1 MANLLKRTFSAI
13 SRESSKESTSS
24 HKEVVASQDATEPGG
39 SDAVPPDQHEE
50 GEATMNRENVSNKI
64 AAGMDRWQTTL
75 EDMINLRSS
84 NNQVFKDYYWA
95 QNGFDEL
102 RRYVKQGSDFSKELA
117 SILQERIEAEI
128 YYSKCLAK
136 LGTKLTKACKE
147 SVGSCAEAWKHVAM
161 EMEKRSE
168 IHRNYSSAL
177 SEELVKPMKHVI
189 DNQLKLRKKIEG
201 NVDKT
206 TRSLAE
212 WRTAEAKSKKQ
223 SHAAAREN
231 EKLQDATLEISSR
244 LSRSSSVGHIPHAH
258 SILSAA
264 RAERLQNATSEKDA
278 AKLQVKKRKTEDA
291 VKKTEVEYYN
301 VCVHAERARLEWET
315 SVVKGA
321 GMLESLEEERLAQLK
336 TAADCYLRL
345 TAAVPSQLA
354 EATNVLVNPIKN
366 ANANTDMMVVRG
378 VRSTPT
384 GASEQLL
391 PDFYCEHTTLA
402 MNRERRKQALVK
414 ILQLVK
420 QDIDRE
426 RKSKQ
431 GLEKLSMA
439 IKQTPT
445 FGNDDSQQNVAD
457 KLYHMRSMLTYLE
470 AVRYKITASLN
481 ELDSRP
487 PAQHPL
493 SAHIQII
500 RDKQGLQQ
508 SILKVP
514 PWLQSNYQN
523 EVNKNLQP
531 NYTAL
536 TKSVN
541 GGGEERE
548 RRDSIMS
555 RASSKLRIEHLSF
568 RRNTEHKSA
577 PVTPVVDLPTPVL
590 QTQTIEAPPPPESPL
605 DWSERGAGDGL
616 SNQQDSD
623 FDEFSSQSGSST
635 DLTDIIKNEVV
646 DGAAQTPSLGKCRA
660 LYTYEARLNDE
671 LTLSPGDI
679 INIHE
684 KQDDGWWSGDLNGIY
699 GIFPSSY
706 VEEITTCI

>member
-1 MANLLKRTFSAI
+1 MPNLLKRTFSGG
-13 SRESSKESTSS
+13 SSKESVGNASSS
-24 HKEVVASQDATEPGG
+24 HDDDGG
-39 SDAVPPDQHEE
+39 D
-50 GEATMNRENVSNKI
+50 TMNRENVTNKI
-64 AAGMDRWQTTL
+64 AAGMDRWQNTI

-84 NNQVFKDYYWA
+84 NNHAFKDNYWA

-117 SILQERIEAEI
+117 CILQERVEAEN

-136 LGTKLTKACKE
+136 LGTKLSKACKE
-147 SVGSCAEAWKHVAM
+147 SVGSCADAWKHVAM
-161 EMEKRSE
+161 EMEKRAE

-177 SEELVKPMKHVI
+177 TEELVKPMKNVI

-206 TRSLAE
+206 TRTLSDWRSAE
-212 WRTAEAKSKKQ
+212 VKSKRQ

-231 EKLQDATLEISSR
+231 EKLQDASLEISR
-244 LSRSSSVGHIPHAH
+244 MSRSSSMGHIPH

-264 RAERLQNATSEKDA
+264 RAERITSSANERDA

-291 VKKTEVEYYN
+291 VKKTEAEYYN

-336 TAADCYLRL
+336 SSADCYLRL
-345 TAAVPSQLA
+345 TAAVPPQLA
-354 EATNVLVNPIKN
+354 EATNALVGPIKN
-366 ANANTDMMVVRG
+366 ANANLDMRVVRG
-378 VRSTPT
+378 VRSAPA

-402 MNRERRKQALVK
+402 MNRERRKQALLK

-420 QDIDRE
+420 QDIERE

-439 IKQTPT
+439 MKQTPT

-457 KLYHMRSMLTYLE
+457 KLYHMRAMLTYLE
-470 AVRYKITASLN
+470 AIRYKITSTLS
-481 ELDSRP
+481 ELDSRQ
-487 PAQHPL
+487 AVQHPL
-493 SAHIQII
+493 AAHIQVI

-514 PWLQSNYQN
+514 PWLQADYQN

-541 GGGEERE
+541 GGEERE

-577 PVTPVVDLPTPVL
+577 PTTPICSELPSPTVIPPPTP
-590 QTQTIEAPPPPESPL
+590 EAPPPPDSPL

-616 SNQQDSD
+616 SNQHDSD
-623 FDEFSSQSGSST
+623 FDEFSSQSDSST
-635 DLTDIIKNEVV
+635 DLNCLGKN
-646 DGAAQTPSLGKCRA
+646 DGSDETPQKYIGKCRA

-671 LTLSPGDI
+671 LTLAPGDI
-679 INIHE
+679 INIYE
-684 KQDDGWWSGDLNGIY
+684 KQDDVWWSGDLNGSF

-706 VEEITTCI
+706 VEEITSCI

>member
-1 MANLLKRTFSAI
+1 MYWSYLLFRTFSATN
-13 SRESSKESTSS
+13 SKEAKREIQRASTSS
-24 HKEVVASQDATEPGG
+24 A
-39 SDAVPPDQHEE
+39 SDAASISQEE
-50 GEATMNRENVSNKI
+50 EDEGAMNRENVSNKI
-64 AAGMDRWQTTL
+64 AAGMDRWQNTL
-75 EDMINLRSS
+75 EDMIHLRSS
-84 NNQVFKDYYWA
+84 NNQVFKDNYWA
-95 QNGFDEL
+95 LNGFDEL

-117 SILQERIEAEI
+117 SILQERVEAEN

-136 LGTKLTKACKE
+136 LGTKLSKACKE
-147 SVGSCAEAWKHVAM
+147 SIGSCADAWKHVAI

-177 SEELVKPMKHVI
+177 TEELVKPMKHVI

-206 TRSLAE
+206 TRVLTD

-231 EKLQDATLEISSR
+231 EKMQDASLEISR
-244 LSRSSSVGHIPHAH
+244 ISRSSSVGHIPHAH
-258 SILSAA
+258 SILNTA
-264 RAERLQNATSEKDA
+264 RAERLANATSERDA

-301 VCVHAERARLEWET
+301 VCVQAERARLEWES

-336 TAADCYLRL
+336 NSADCYLRL

-354 EATNVLVNPIKN
+354 EATNALVTPINN
-366 ANANTDMMVVRG
+366 ANANVDMRVVRG
-378 VRSTPT
+378 VRTAPA

-402 MNRERRKQALVK
+402 MNKERRKQALLK
-414 ILQLVK
+414 ILQLVV

-426 RKSKQ
+426 RKSKR

-445 FGNDDSQQNVAD
+445 FGDDDSQQNVAD

-470 AVRYKITASLN
+470 AVRYKITASMN
-481 ELDSRP
+481 ELDNRP
-487 PAQHPL
+487 PVQHPL
-493 SAHIQII
+493 ATHIQIL

-514 PWLQSNYQN
+514 PWLQADYQN

-536 TKSVN
+536 TKSVT
-541 GGGEERE
+541 GGEERE

-577 PVTPVVDLPTPVL
+577 PVTPVCVDVPPIILEKA
-590 QTQTIEAPPPPESPL
+590 QTLEAPPMSEIQV

-623 FDEFSSQSGSST
+623 SDDFSSQSGSST
-635 DLTDIIKNEVV
+635 DLTDMIKNDNGETTS
-646 DGAAQTPSLGKCRA
+646 QTPSIGKCRA
-660 LYTYEARLNDE
+660 LYSYEARLNDE
-671 LTLSPGDI
+671 LTLNPGDI
-679 INIHE
+679 ITIHE
-684 KQDDGWWSGDLNGIY
+684 KQEGGWWSGDLNGSY

>member
-1 MANLLKRTFSAI
+1 
-13 SRESSKESTSS
+13 
-24 HKEVVASQDATEPGG
+24 
-39 SDAVPPDQHEE
+39 
-50 GEATMNRENVSNKI
+50 MNRENVSTKI
-64 AAGMDRWQTTL
+64 AAGMDRWQNTL
-75 EDMINLRSS
+75 EEMIHLRSS
-84 NNQVFKDYYWA
+84 NNQAFKDNYWA

-117 SILQERIEAEI
+117 TILQERVEAEN

-136 LGTKLTKACKE
+136 LGTKLSKACKE
-147 SVGSCAEAWKHVAM
+147 SVGSCTEAWKHVAN

-168 IHRNYSSAL
+168 IHRNYSSAM
-177 SEELVKPMKHVI
+177 SEELVKPMKHI
-189 DNQLKLRKKIEG
+189 IENQLKLRKKIEG
-201 NVDKT
+201 SVDKT
-206 TRSLAE
+206 TRSLAD
-212 WRTAEAKSKKQ
+212 WRTAEAKSKRQ

-231 EKLQDATLEISSR
+231 EKLQDAVLDISR
-244 LSRSSSVGHIPHAH
+244 ISRSSSVGHIPH

-264 RAERLQNATSEKDA
+264 RAERLSNSTSERDA

-291 VKKTEVEYYN
+291 VKKAEVEYYN
-301 VCVHAERARLEWET
+301 VCVQAERARLEWET

-336 TAADCYLRL
+336 SSADCYLRL
-345 TAAVPSQLA
+345 TAAVAPQLA
-354 EATNVLVNPIKN
+354 EATNALVGPIKN
-366 ANANTDMMVVRG
+366 ANANVDMRVVRG
-378 VRSTPT
+378 VRSSPA

-402 MNRERRKQALVK
+402 MNKERRKQALLK

-457 KLYHMRSMLTYLE
+457 KLYHMRSTLTYLE
-470 AVRYKITASLN
+470 AVRYKISASLS
-481 ELDSRP
+481 ELDSRSP
-487 PAQHPL
+487 VQHPL
-493 SAHIQII
+493 ATHIQII

-514 PWLQSNYQN
+514 PWLQEDYQN

-536 TKSVN
+536 SKSVN
-541 GGGEERE
+541 GGEERE

-568 RRNTEHKSA
+568 RKNTDSRST
-577 PVTPVVDLPTPVL
+577 PTTPVCAELTAPAMKPPTPPAS
-590 QTQTIEAPPPPESPL
+590 QPPESPL

-616 SNQQDSD
+616 SNQHDSD
-623 FDEFSSQSGSST
+623 FDEFSSQSDCST
-635 DLTDIIKNEVV
+635 DLADIEKNGSNIES
-646 DGAAQTPSLGKCRA
+646 AQKFIGRCRA
-660 LYTYEARLNDE
+660 LYSYEARLADE

-679 INIHE
+679 INIYE
-684 KQDDGWWSGDLNGIY
+684 KQDNVWWTGDLNGSY

>member
-1 MANLLKRTFSAI
+1 MPNMLKRTFSGT
-13 SRESSKESTSS
+13 SKEQAPAGDASTS
-24 HKEVVASQDATEPGG
+24 HQDDVG
-39 SDAVPPDQHEE
+39 DA
-50 GEATMNRENVSNKI
+50 MNKDNVSTKI
-64 AAGMDRWQTTL
+64 AAGMDRWQNTI
-75 EDMINLRSS
+75 EEMMHLRSP
-84 NNQVFKDYYWA
+84 NNQAFKDNYWA

-117 SILQERIEAEI
+117 SILQERVEAEI
-128 YYSKCLAK
+128 YYSKCLSK
-136 LGTKLTKACKE
+136 LGTKLSKACKDGI
-147 SVGSCAEAWKHVAM
+147 GSCAEAWKHVAI
-161 EMEKRSE
+161 EMEKRAE

-177 SEELVKPMKHVI
+177 SDDLVKPMKLVI
-189 DNQLKLRKKIEG
+189 DNQLKMRKKIEA

-206 TRSLAE
+206 TRSLTE
-212 WRTAEAKSKKQ
+212 WRSAEAKSKRQ

-231 EKLQDATLEISSR
+231 EKLQDASLDISR
-244 LSRSSSVGHIPHAH
+244 ISRSSSMGHIPH

-264 RAERLQNATSEKDA
+264 RADRITSSANEREA
-278 AKLQVKKRKTEDA
+278 AKLQVKKRKTEEA
-291 VKKTEVEYYN
+291 VKKTEMEYYN
-301 VCVHAERARLEWET
+301 VCVQAERSRLEWES

-336 TAADCYLRL
+336 GAADCYLTL
-345 TAAVPSQLA
+345 TAAVPPQLA
-354 EATNVLVNPIKN
+354 EATNALVAPISN
-366 ANANTDMMVVRG
+366 ANANLDMRVVRG
-378 VRSTPT
+378 VRSAPA

-402 MNRERRKQALVK
+402 MNRERRKQALLK

-420 QDIDRE
+420 QDIERE

-457 KLYHMRSMLTYLE
+457 KLYHMRAMLTYLE
-470 AVRYKITASLN
+470 AIRYKITTSLSQ
-481 ELDSRP
+481 LDSRAP
-487 PAQHPL
+487 VQHPL
-493 SAHIQII
+493 SSHIHII

-514 PWLQSNYQN
+514 PWLQTDYQN

-531 NYTAL
+531 NFTAL
-536 TKSVN
+536 TKSIN
-541 GGGEERE
+541 GEDRE
-548 RRDSIMS
+548 RRDSIIS

-568 RRNTEHKSA
+568 RRNLEHRSA
-577 PVTPVVDLPTPVL
+577 PATPISSAPATPTVPS
-590 QTQTIEAPPPPESPL
+590 TPETAPPAADSPL

-635 DLTDIIKNEVV
+635 DLHCMDKNISNDEP
-646 DGAAQTPSLGKCRA
+646 DHKYIGKCRA
-660 LYTYEARLNDE
+660 LYNYQARLDDE
-671 LTLSPGDI
+671 LTLAPGDI
-679 INIHE
+679 INIFE
-684 KQDDGWWSGDLNGIY
+684 KQDDIWWSGDLNGTF

-706 VEEITTCI
+706 VEEITSCI

>member
-1 MANLLKRTFSAI
+1 
-13 SRESSKESTSS
+13 
-24 HKEVVASQDATEPGG
+24 
-39 SDAVPPDQHEE
+39 
-50 GEATMNRENVSNKI
+50 MNRENVSTKI
-64 AAGMDRWQTTL
+64 AAGMDRWQNTL
-75 EDMINLRSS
+75 EEMIHLRSS
-84 NNQVFKDYYWA
+84 NNQAFKDNYWA

-117 SILQERIEAEI
+117 AILQERVEAEN

-136 LGTKLTKACKE
+136 LGTKLSKACKE
-147 SVGSCAEAWKHVAM
+147 SVGSCADAWKHVAI

-177 SEELVKPMKHVI
+177 AEELVKPMKNII

-206 TRSLAE
+206 TRALTD
-212 WRTAEAKSKKQ
+212 WRTAEAKSKRQ

-231 EKLQDATLEISSR
+231 EKLQDAVLDISR
-244 LSRSSSVGHIPHAH
+244 MSRSSSVGHIPH
-258 SILSAA
+258 SILSTA
-264 RAERLQNATSEKDA
+264 RAERLANSTSERDA

-301 VCVHAERARLEWET
+301 VCVQAERARLEWET

-336 TAADCYLRL
+336 SSADCYLRL
-345 TAAVPSQLA
+345 TAAVPPQLA
-354 EATNVLVNPIKN
+354 EVTNALVSPIKN
-366 ANANTDMMVVRG
+366 ANANVDMRVVRG
-378 VRSTPT
+378 VRSSPT

-402 MNRERRKQALVK
+402 MNRERRKQALLK

-439 IKQTPT
+439 MKQTPT

-470 AVRYKITASLN
+470 AVRYKISASLS
-481 ELDSRP
+481 ELDNRSP
-487 PAQHPL
+487 VQHPL
-493 SAHIQII
+493 ATHIQII

-514 PWLQSNYQN
+514 PWLQEDYQN

-541 GGGEERE
+541 GGEERE

-568 RRNTEHKSA
+568 KKNTENKIASVCA
-577 PVTPVVDLPTPVL
+577 ELPTPPL
-590 QTQTIEAPPPPESPL
+590 KSMAPQVTPPPESPL

-616 SNQQDSD
+616 SNQHDSD
-623 FDEFSSQSGSST
+623 FDEFSSQSDSST
-635 DLTDIIKNEVV
+635 DLTDIGKSDSNGE
-646 DGAAQTPSLGKCRA
+646 AAQKFIGRCRA
-660 LYTYEARLNDE
+660 LYSYEARLDDE

-684 KQDDGWWSGDLNGIY
+684 KQDDVWWTGDLNGCY

>member
-1 MANLLKRTFSAI
+1 
-13 SRESSKESTSS
+13 
-24 HKEVVASQDATEPGG
+24 
-39 SDAVPPDQHEE
+39 
-50 GEATMNRENVSNKI
+50 
-64 AAGMDRWQTTL
+64 
-75 EDMINLRSS
+75 
-84 NNQVFKDYYWA
+84 A

-117 SILQERIEAEI
+117 AILQER
-128 YYSKCLAK
+128 
-136 LGTKLTKACKE
+136 
-147 SVGSCAEAWKHVAM
+147 
-161 EMEKRSE
+161 
-168 IHRNYSSAL
+168 NYSSSLAD
-177 SEELVKPMKHVI
+177 ELVKPMKTVI
-189 DNQLKLRKKIEG
+189 DNQMKLRKK
-201 NVDKT
+201 KH
-206 TRSLAE
+206 
-212 WRTAEAKSKKQ
+212 
-223 SHAAAREN
+223 SHTAAREN
-231 EKLQDATLEISSR
+231 EKLQDASLDISR
-244 LSRSSSVGHIPHAH
+244 MSRSSSVGHIPHAH
-258 SILSAA
+258 SVLSAA
-264 RAERLQNATSEKDA
+264 RAERLVPTSERDA

-291 VKKTEVEYYN
+291 VKKTEVDYYN
-301 VCVHAERARLEWET
+301 VCVQAERARLEWET
-315 SVVKGA
+315 CVVKGA
-321 GMLESLEEERLAQLK
+321 GMLEALEEERLAQLK
-336 TAADCYLRL
+336 SSADCYLRL
-345 TAAVPSQLA
+345 TAALPPQLA
-354 EATNVLVNPIKN
+354 ETASATV
-366 ANANTDMMVVRG
+366 DMRVVRG
-378 VRSTPT
+378 VRSAPA
-384 GASEQLL
+384 GASDQLL

-402 MNRERRKQALVK
+402 MNRERRKQ

-445 FGNDDSQQNVAD
+445 FGSDDSQQNVAD

-487 PAQHPL
+487 PVQHPL
-493 SAHIQII
+493 STHIQVV

-514 PWLQSNYQN
+514 PWLQADYQT

-568 RRNTEHKSA
+568 RRNTENKSA
-577 PVTPVVDLPTPVL
+577 PVTPISMDNIDIPPQLIKAQSIETETP
-590 QTQTIEAPPPPESPL
+590 APESPL
-605 DWSERGAGDGL
+605 DWGERGAGDGL

-623 FDEFSSQSGSST
+623 SDEFSSQSGSST
-635 DLTDIIKNEVV
+635 DLTDMIKNESSNGTVAV
-646 DGAAQTPSLGKCRA
+646 LSMGKCRA

-671 LTLSPGDI
+671 LTLAPGDI

-684 KQDDGWWSGDLNGIY
+684 KQDDGWWTGNLNGCY

>member
-1 MANLLKRTFSAI
+1 MPGQTGDQADEGVQGERRLVRRGMEARGPRDGETVGN
-13 SRESSKESTSS
+13 
-24 HKEVVASQDATEPGG
+24 SQ
-39 SDAVPPDQHEE
+39 
-50 GEATMNRENVSNKI
+50 
-64 AAGMDRWQTTL
+64 
-75 EDMINLRSS
+75 
-84 NNQVFKDYYWA
+84 
-95 QNGFDEL
+95 
-102 RRYVKQGSDFSKELA
+102 
-117 SILQERIEAEI
+117 
-128 YYSKCLAK
+128 
-136 LGTKLTKACKE
+136 
-147 SVGSCAEAWKHVAM
+147 
-161 EMEKRSE
+161 
-168 IHRNYSSAL
+168 
-177 SEELVKPMKHVI
+177 
-189 DNQLKLRKKIEG
+189 IEG

-206 TRSLAE
+206 TRSLGE
-212 WRTAEAKSKKQ
+212 WRTAEAKSKKH

-231 EKLQDATLEISSR
+231 EKLQDASLEMRSASCDTLGDVNVLFFR

-264 RAERLQNATSEKDA
+264 RAERLPNATSEKDA

-301 VCVHAERARLEWET
+301 VCVHAERARLEWES

-345 TAAVPSQLA
+345 TSAVPAQLA
-354 EATNVLVNPIKN
+354 EATNILVNPIKN
-366 ANANTDMMVVRG
+366 ANANTDMRVVRG
-378 VRSTPT
+378 VRSAQT

-402 MNRERRKQALVK
+402 MNRERRKQALLK

-481 ELDSRP
+481 ELDNRP
-487 PAQHPL
+487 PVQHPL
-493 SAHIQII
+493 AAHIQII

-514 PWLQSNYQN
+514 PWLQADYQN
-523 EVNKNLQP
+523 EVNKNLTP

-541 GGGEERE
+541 GGEERE

-568 RRNTEHKSA
+568 RRNTDNKSA
-577 PVTPVVDLPTPVL
+577 PVTPVVDIPTPPL
-590 QTQTIEAPPPPESPL
+590 QKQTAETPNPPESPL

-623 FDEFSSQSGSST
+623 FDEFSSQSDSST
-635 DLTDIIKNEVV
+635 DLTDIMKNENGDTVPP
-646 DGAAQTPSLGKCRA
+646 TPSLGKCRA

-671 LTLSPGDI
+671 LNLTPGDI

>member
-1 MANLLKRTFSAI
+1 M
-13 SRESSKESTSS
+13 SRDVST
-24 HKEVVASQDATEPGG
+24 KL
-39 SDAVPPDQHEE
+39 
-50 GEATMNRENVSNKI
+50 
-64 AAGMDRWQTTL
+64 AAGMDRWQTTF
-75 EDMINLRSS
+75 EDMIHLRSS
-84 NNQVFKDYYWA
+84 NNHAFKDNYWA

-117 SILQERIEAEI
+117 SILQERVEAEI
-128 YYSKCLAK
+128 YYSKCLSK
-136 LGTKLTKACKE
+136 LGTKLSKACKE
-147 SVGSCAEAWKHVAM
+147 SVGSCVDSWKHVAI

-168 IHRNYSSAL
+168 IHRNYSNAL

-189 DNQLKLRKKIEG
+189 DSQLKLRKKIEG

-206 TRSLAE
+206 TRTLAD
-212 WRTAEAKSKKQ
+212 WRASEAKSKRQ

-231 EKLQDATLEISSR
+231 EKLQDASLDISR
-244 LSRSSSVGHIPHAH
+244 MSRSSSVGHIPH

-264 RAERLQNATSEKDA
+264 RAERGNPTSERDV

-301 VCVHAERARLEWET
+301 VCVQAERARLEWET

-321 GMLESLEEERLAQLK
+321 GMLESLEEERLTQMK
-336 TAADCYLRL
+336 SSADCYLRL
-345 TAAVPSQLA
+345 TAAVPPQLA
-354 EATNVLVNPIKN
+354 EATNALTAPI
-366 ANANTDMMVVRG
+366 ANANPNVDMRVVRG
-378 VRSTPT
+378 VRSAPA

-402 MNRERRKQALVK
+402 MNRERRKQALLK

-420 QDIDRE
+420 QDIERE
-426 RKSKQ
+426 RKSKH

-445 FGNDDSQQNVAD
+445 FGSDDSQQNVAD

-470 AVRYKITASLN
+470 AVRHKITSSLA

-493 SAHIQII
+493 STHIHVV

-514 PWLQSNYQN
+514 PWLQTDYQN

-531 NYTAL
+531 SYTAL
-536 TKSVN
+536 TRSVT
-541 GGGEERE
+541 GGEERE

-568 RRNTEHKSA
+568 RRHAEHRTA
-577 PVTPVVDLPTPVL
+577 PTTPVCVELPPLASKPPTPD
-590 QTQTIEAPPPPESPL
+590 APLPPDSPL

-623 FDEFSSQSGSST
+623 FDEFSSQSDSSS
-635 DLTDIIKNEVV
+635 DLQDVGKNENGDESV
-646 DGAAQTPSLGKCRA
+646 QKYIGKCRA
-660 LYTYEARLNDE
+660 LYTYEARMDDE

-679 INIHE
+679 INIYE
-684 KQDDGWWSGDLNGIY
+684 KQDDVWWSGDLNGSF

-706 VEEITTCI
+706 VEEITSCI

>member
-1 MANLLKRTFSAI
+1 MANLLKRTFSH
-13 SRESSKESTSS
+13 SREARGD
-24 HKEVVASQDATEPGG
+24 ASPSPSPSQVSPE
-39 SDAVPPDQHEE
+39 
-50 GEATMNRENVSNKI
+50 MNRENVSNKI
-64 AAGMDRWQTTL
+64 AAGMDRWHTTL
-75 EDMINLRSS
+75 EDMMHLRSS
-84 NNQVFKDYYWA
+84 NQVYKDNYWA

-117 SILQERIEAEI
+117 AILQERVEAEN

-136 LGTKLTKACKE
+136 LGAKLSKACKE
-147 SVGSCAEAWKHVAM
+147 SVGSCAEAWKHVAL

-168 IHRNYSSAL
+168 IHRNYSNSLA
-177 SEELVKPMKHVI
+177 EELVKPMKYVT
-189 DNQLKLRKKIEG
+189 DAQLKLRKKIEG

-206 TRSLAE
+206 TRVLTE
-212 WRTAEAKSKKQ
+212 WRATEAKSKKQ

-231 EKLQDATLEISSR
+231 EKLQDATLDMSR
-244 LSRSSSVGHIPHAH
+244 ISRSSSVGHIPH
-258 SILSAA
+258 SILSTA
-264 RAERLQNATSEKDA
+264 RAERLANATSEKDA

-301 VCVHAERARLEWET
+301 VCVQSERARLEWET

-321 GMLESLEEERLAQLK
+321 GMLESVEEERLAQLK

-345 TAAVPSQLA
+345 TAAVPPQLA
-354 EATNVLVNPIKN
+354 DTTNTLVGPINN
-366 ANANTDMMVVRG
+366 ANANVDMRVVRG
-378 VRSTPT
+378 VRSVPA

-402 MNRERRKQALVK
+402 MNRERRKQALMK

-420 QDIDRE
+420 QDIERE

-457 KLYHMRSMLTYLE
+457 KLYHVRSMLTYLE
-470 AVRYKITASLN
+470 AVRYKITSSLN
-481 ELDSRP
+481 DLDSRP
-487 PAQHPL
+487 PVKHPL
-493 SAHIQII
+493 ATHIQVV

-508 SILKVP
+508 SVLKVP
-514 PWLQSNYQN
+514 PWLQTDYQN

-541 GGGEERE
+541 GGEERE

-568 RRNTEHKSA
+568 RRITENKSA
-577 PVTPVVDLPTPVL
+577 PATPVL
-590 QTQTIEAPPPPESPL
+590 ADIPTPPVKAQSVDAPAPPESPL
-605 DWSERGAGDGL
+605 DWGERGAGDGL
-616 SNQQDSD
+616 SNQHDSD
-623 FDEFSSQSGSST
+623 FDEFSSQSDSST
-635 DLTDIIKNEVV
+635 DLTDILKT
-646 DGAAQTPSLGKCRA
+646 DQTDAQAPTPCIGKCRA

-679 INIHE
+679 INIHD
-684 KQDDGWWSGDLNGIY
+684 KQGDGWWSGDINGSF

>member
-1 MANLLKRTFSAI
+1 
-13 SRESSKESTSS
+13 
-24 HKEVVASQDATEPGG
+24 
-39 SDAVPPDQHEE
+39 
-50 GEATMNRENVSNKI
+50 MNRENVSNKI

-168 IHRNYSSAL
+168 IHRNYSNAL

-206 TRSLAE
+206 TRSLAD

-231 EKLQDATLEISSR
+231 EKLQDATLEISAR
-244 LSRSSSVGHIPHAH
+244 MSRSSSVGHIPHAH

-264 RAERLQNATSEKDA
+264 RAERLPNATSEKDA

-291 VKKTEVEYYN
+291 VKKTEVEYYK
-301 VCVHAERARLEWET
+301 VCVQAERSRLEWET

-321 GMLESLEEERLAQLK
+321 GMLESLEEERLGQLK
-336 TAADCYLRL
+336 VAADCYLRL

-354 EATNVLVNPIKN
+354 EASNMLVNPIKK

-420 QDIDRE
+420 QDIERE

-487 PAQHPL
+487 SVHHPL
-493 SAHIQII
+493 ASHIQII

-514 PWLQSNYQN
+514 PWLQTNYQN

-536 TKSVN
+536 SRSVN
-541 GGGEERE
+541 GGEERE
-548 RRDSIMS
+548 RRDSIMT

-568 RRNTEHKSA
+568 RKNSEHKSA

-590 QTQTIEAPPPPESPL
+590 QTPTIEAPPPPESPL

-635 DLTDIIKNEVV
+635 DLTDIMKNEVV
-646 DGAAQTPSLGKCRA
+646 DDTPQTPSLGKCRA

-679 INIHE
+679 IIIHE

>member
-1 MANLLKRTFSAI
+1 
-13 SRESSKESTSS
+13 
-24 HKEVVASQDATEPGG
+24 
-39 SDAVPPDQHEE
+39 
-50 GEATMNRENVSNKI
+50 MNRENVSNKI

-168 IHRNYSSAL
+168 IHRNYSNAL

-206 TRSLAE
+206 TRSLAD

-231 EKLQDATLEISSR
+231 EKLQDATLEISAR
-244 LSRSSSVGHIPHAH
+244 MSRSSSVGHIPHAH

-264 RAERLQNATSEKDA
+264 RAERLPNATSEKDA

-291 VKKTEVEYYN
+291 VKKTEVEYYK
-301 VCVHAERARLEWET
+301 VCVQAERSRLEWET

-321 GMLESLEEERLAQLK
+321 GMLESLEEERLGQLK
-336 TAADCYLRL
+336 VAADCYLRL

-354 EATNVLVNPIKN
+354 EASNMLVNPIKK

-420 QDIDRE
+420 QDIERE

-487 PAQHPL
+487 SVHHPL
-493 SAHIQII
+493 ASHIQII

-514 PWLQSNYQN
+514 PWLQTNYQN

-536 TKSVN
+536 SRSVN
-541 GGGEERE
+541 GGEERE
-548 RRDSIMS
+548 RRDSIMT

-568 RRNTEHKSA
+568 RKNSEHKSA

-590 QTQTIEAPPPPESPL
+590 QTPTIEAPPPPESPL

-635 DLTDIIKNEVV
+635 DLTDIMKNEVV
-646 DGAAQTPSLGKCRA
+646 DGTPQTPSLGKCRA

-679 INIHE
+679 IIIHE

>member
-1 MANLLKRTFSAI
+1 MRTFS
-13 SRESSKESTSS
+13 SGSKEGNSIGNATAS
-24 HKEVVASQDATEPGG
+24 HQRQEDDAT
-39 SDAVPPDQHEE
+39 V
-50 GEATMNRENVSNKI
+50 TMNRENVSTKF
-64 AAGMDRWQTTL
+64 AAGMDRWQNTL
-75 EDMINLRSS
+75 EEMINLRSS
-84 NNQVFKDYYWA
+84 NNQAFKDNYWA

-117 SILQERIEAEI
+117 AILQERVEAEN

-136 LGTKLTKACKE
+136 LGTKLSKACKE
-147 SVGSCAEAWKHVAM
+147 SIGSCTEAWKHVAI

-168 IHRNYSSAL
+168 IHRNYSNAL
-177 SEELVKPMKHVI
+177 SEELVKPMKHII

-206 TRSLAE
+206 TRSLTD
-212 WRTAEAKSKKQ
+212 WRTAEAKSKRQ

-231 EKLQDATLEISSR
+231 EKLQDAVLDISR
-244 LSRSSSVGHIPHAH
+244 MSRSSSVGHIPH

-264 RAERLQNATSEKDA
+264 RAERLANNTSERDA

-301 VCVHAERARLEWET
+301 VCVQAERARLEWET

-336 TAADCYLRL
+336 TSADCYLRL
-345 TAAVPSQLA
+345 TAAVPPQLA
-354 EATNVLVNPIKN
+354 EATNALAGPIKN
-366 ANANTDMMVVRG
+366 ANANVDMRVVRG
-378 VRSTPT
+378 VRSSPA

-402 MNRERRKQALVK
+402 MNRERRKQALLK

-457 KLYHMRSMLTYLE
+457 KLFHMRSMLTYLE
-470 AVRYKITASLN
+470 AVRYKISASLS
-481 ELDSRP
+481 ELDSRSP
-487 PAQHPL
+487 VQHPL
-493 SAHIQII
+493 ATHIQII

-514 PWLQSNYQN
+514 PWLQEDYQN

-541 GGGEERE
+541 GGEERE

-568 RRNTEHKSA
+568 RRNENKSA
-577 PVTPVVDLPTPVL
+577 PTTPVRPEVPTTPL
-590 QTQTIEAPPPPESPL
+590 KSSTPLAPPLPDTSPPSPL

-616 SNQQDSD
+616 SNQHDSD
-623 FDEFSSQSGSST
+623 FDEFSSQSDSST
-635 DLTDIIKNEVV
+635 DLTDLGKSDSNV
-646 DGAAQTPSLGKCRA
+646 DGTQKYIGKCRA
-660 LYTYEARLNDE
+660 LYSYEARLDDE
-671 LTLSPGDI
+671 LTLTPGDV
-679 INIHE
+679 INIYE
-684 KQDDGWWSGDLNGIY
+684 KQDDVWWTGGLNGNY

>member
-1 MANLLKRTFSAI
+1 
-13 SRESSKESTSS
+13 
-24 HKEVVASQDATEPGG
+24 
-39 SDAVPPDQHEE
+39 
-50 GEATMNRENVSNKI
+50 MNRENVSTKI
-64 AAGMDRWQTTL
+64 AAGMDRWQSTL
-75 EDMINLRSS
+75 EEMIHLRSS
-84 NNQVFKDYYWA
+84 NNQVFKDNYWA

-117 SILQERIEAEI
+117 AILQERVEAEN
-128 YYSKCLAK
+128 YYSKCMAK
-136 LGTKLTKACKE
+136 LGMKLSKACKE
-147 SVGSCAEAWKHVAM
+147 SVGSCADAWKHVAM
-161 EMEKRSE
+161 EMEKRAE
-168 IHRNYSSAL
+168 IHRNYSNAL
-177 SEELVKPMKHVI
+177 AEELVKPMKQVI

-206 TRSLAE
+206 TRVLTE
-212 WRTAEAKSKKQ
+212 WRTAEAKAKKQ
-223 SHAAAREN
+223 SHVAAREN
-231 EKLQDATLEISSR
+231 EKLQDASLDSR
-244 LSRSSSVGHIPHAH
+244 GISRSSSVGHIPHAH

-264 RAERLQNATSEKDA
+264 RADRAAHAATEKDA
-278 AKLQVKKRKTEDA
+278 AKLKVKKRKTEDA

-301 VCVHAERARLEWET
+301 VCVQAERSRLEWES

-336 TAADCYLRL
+336 TAAECYLKL
-345 TAAVPSQLA
+345 TAAVPPQLA
-354 EATNVLVNPIKN
+354 EVTNTLVTPINN
-366 ANANTDMMVVRG
+366 ADANMDMRVVRG
-378 VRSTPT
+378 VRGVPA

-402 MNRERRKQALVK
+402 MNRERRKQALLK

-445 FGNDDSQQNVAD
+445 FGTDDSQQNVAD

-470 AVRYKITASLN
+470 AVRFKITSSLN
-481 ELDSRP
+481 ELDNRATP
-487 PAQHPL
+487 QHPL
-493 SAHIQII
+493 STHIQII

-514 PWLQSNYQN
+514 PWLQADYQS

-536 TKSVN
+536 TKSIS
-541 GGGEERE
+541 GGEEQRE

-577 PVTPVVDLPTPVL
+577 PVTPVCSELSTPTL
-590 QTQTIEAPPPPESPL
+590 KAQTPEAPAPPESPL

-623 FDEFSSQSGSST
+623 FDEFSSQSNSST
-635 DLTDIIKNEVV
+635 DLADLLKNDSV
-646 DGAAQTPSLGKCRA
+646 DTSAITPCIGKCRA

-671 LTLSPGDI
+671 LTLAPGDI
-679 INIHE
+679 INIHD
-684 KQDDGWWSGDLNGIY
+684 KQDDGWWSGDINGCF